1 MQSVKVR
8 RSGISAAR
16 AADVLRSEL
25 GSGYEVQ
32 ELDDGTL
39 QIRKGL
45 ARAKVTVRS
54 ESGGTVFEVSGEGV
68 TFFPLFN
75 VTAKMLNDQGV
86 AKKAAAAIGGAEA
99 FRDDS

>member
-8 RSGISAAR
+8 RSGITAVR

-32 ELDDGTL
+32 ATDDATL

-45 ARAKVTVRS
+45 ARAKVTVRT
-54 ESGGTVFEVSGEGV
+54 EPGGTVFDVTGEGV
-68 TFFPLFN
+68 SFFPL
-75 VTAKMLNDQGV
+75 VSLTSKMLNNLGV
-86 AKKAAAAIGGAEA
+86 AKKAATVIGGAEA